1 MRRHSKGETTMR
13 TLTKVSARL
22 IAAVL
27 AVASVAPAA
36 LAQNQLFA
44 ARVNVPFAF
53 ETSSGQHF
61 QPGVYTIRIN
71 GMQTMVIRGATTS
84 GLAMIQAQANEGRPA
99 AQGKAVFTHYGD
111 KYYLRSVSVA
121 GSSTRLLFGR
131 SKEERKIEIA
141 NSKTP
146 SAVELALLQEGR

>member
-1 MRRHSKGETTMR
+1 MR
-13 TLTKVSARL
+13 TFTKVSARL
-22 IAAVL
+22 IAAFL
-27 AVASVAPAA
+27 AVASVATVAQ
-36 LAQNQLFA
+36 AQNESFV

-53 ETSSGQHF
+53 ETVSGQQF

-71 GMQTMVIRGATTS
+71 SMQTMVIRSATSS
-84 GLAMIQAQANEGRPA
+84 GLALIQTQANEGLPSP
-99 AQGKAVFTHYGD
+99 QGKAVFTHYGD
-111 KYYLRSVSVA
+111 RYYLRSVSVA

>member
-1 MRRHSKGETTMR
+1 MR

-27 AVASVAPAA
+27 AVASVAPVAQ
-36 LAQNQLFA
+36 AQNESFV

-53 ETSSGQHF
+53 ETVSGQQF

-71 GMQTMVIRGATTS
+71 SMQTMVIRSATSS
-84 GLAMIQAQANEGRPA
+84 GLAMIQAQADEGRPSP
-99 AQGKAVFTHYGD
+99 QGKAVFTHYGD
-111 KYYLRSVSVA
+111 RYYLRSVSVA

-131 SKEERKIEIA
+131 SKEERKTQMATGE
-141 NSKTP
+141 TP
-146 SAVELALLQEGR
+146 SAVELALLQAGR